1 LDKLRGLSLFS
12 GIGGIDLAIEPWVD
26 TVAYCEADRY
36 AQAVLLSRMA
46 EGQLPNAPIW
56 NDVTTLTAKHFGEQ
70 RIDIIFG
77 GSPCQDI
84 SLAGLQRGLEGS
96 RSRLFYE
103 IIRLAKEIQ
112 PTFIFLEN
120 VPSMRTKGLD
130 SVGWELANA
139 GYDCRWTS
147 ITASETGA
155 PHKRDRWFLLG
166 YSEHFGQLASQKS
179 GSLDEGED
187 SNETREKETCQFE
200 RSSIESETMGLT
212 TNTLCEGLE
221 GSNKYNPSLKV
232 SAGFGQWIGQTDW
245 WETESG
251 ICRVADGVPS
261 RVDRIKCLGNGV
273 VPRQVRQA
281 FKELMGL

>member
-1 LDKLRGLSLFS
+1 VDKLRGLSLFS
-12 GIGGIDLAIEPWVD
+12 GIGGIDLALEPWVE

-36 AQAVLLSRMA
+36 AQAVLLSQMS
-46 EGQLPNAPIW
+46 EGQLQ
-56 NDVTTLTAKHFGEQ
+56 HFGEQ

-77 GSPCQDI
+77 GSPCQDLSI
-84 SLAGLQRGLEGS
+84 SGLRKGLEGS

-103 IIRLAKEIQ
+103 IVRLAKESQ
-112 PTFIFLEN
+112 SPFIFLEN
-120 VPSMRTKGLD
+120 VPGIRTKGLD
-130 SVGWELANA
+130 TVGWELANA

-166 YSEHFGQLASQKS
+166 YSQHFGQLATEKS
-179 GSLDEGED
+179 GSANQGED
-187 SNETREKETCQFE
+187 SNETWAQETVESE
-200 RSSIESETMGLT
+200 RPGLKPETMGST
-212 TNTLCEGLE
+212 ANTLCKGLE
-221 GSNKYNPSLKV
+221 RSDSGQ
-232 SAGFGQWIGQTDW
+232 SALTHSTRFGQWIGKTDW

-261 RVDRIKCLGNGV
+261 RVDRIKCLGNTV

-281 FKELMGL
+281 FQELMGL